1 MKHPFFKRLILV
13 FAMLALVA
21 FCVQLND
28 VAKPQLVNT
37 QGRTFER
44 ATVTEIVRDNLQEN
58 GSRIGDPNGLDI
70 VLMQGLSGGIG
81 IILTVPFAAS
91 ASSWLLLR
99 KGA

>member
-1 MKHPFFKRLILV
+1 MNRPFFKRLIFILSV
-13 FAMLALVA
+13 IILVA

-37 QGRTFER
+37 QGRAFER

-58 GSRIGDPNGLDI
+58 GSRISDPNGLDI

-81 IILTVPFAAS
+81 VILTVPFAAS

>member
-44 ATVTEIVRDNLQEN
+44 ATVTEIVRDNLRED
-58 GSRIGDPNGLDI
+58 GRRIGDPGGLGR
-70 VLMQGLSGGIG
+70 VRGRGLSGGIG
-81 IILTVPFAAS
+81 VILTVPFAAS